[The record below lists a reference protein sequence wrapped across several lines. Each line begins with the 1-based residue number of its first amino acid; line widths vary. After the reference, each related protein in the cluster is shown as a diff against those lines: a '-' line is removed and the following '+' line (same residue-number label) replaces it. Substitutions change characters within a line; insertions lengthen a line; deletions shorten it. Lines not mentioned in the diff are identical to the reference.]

1 MLLWIFVPKLI
12 LKAKKEWKNRSIFK
26 IETKA
31 RSLLLFLKVWNVGS
45 NHLHY
50 LVRNTPTLVNSSTWV
65 FLSALCVLRT
75 EAPPSFDL
83 HAFWEQSSFWP
94 SIIVVPSGLTTTDS
108 WSCCWDDWRIIA
120 IRVFWPCL
128 SIFTET
134 WWARRVESSINFGIN
149 FDTNSLSR
157 T

>member
-1 MLLWIFVPKLI
+1 MNICTKIYLEG
-12 LKAKKEWKNRSIFK
+12 KKRVKNCSIFK
-26 IETKA
+26 IERQKQD
-31 RSLLLFLKVWNVGS
+31 
-45 NHLHY
+45 HY
-50 LVRNTPTLVNSSTWV
+50 CYFWKYETSAQITCIIWWGIPPTFVNSSTWL
-65 FLSALCVLRT
+65 FPSALCVLRT

-134 WWARRVESSINFGIN
+134 WWARRVESSINFWIN